1 MDRLIEA
8 RRPRLGERRSVV
20 LRLERELEQLSV
32 DLHQSHGTPDLGN
45 QSDPLD
51 ELIYIILSRRT
62 NESAYQQAFS
72 SLRATFPTWERV
84 AEATVEDIQAAISAS
99 GLAHR
104 KAVSIAAFTRAIR
117 ERFGACTLEPL
128 RSWAD
133 EEVLGF
139 LVGLPGVGTK
149 SALCVMLYSLDRPVF
164 PVDAHVGRVLGR
176 LGILE
181 PVGLDLIELEHRPR
195 QQILLDAVPPHLR
208 YGLHVNLV
216 SHGRFPCR
224 AVRPACEDCALL
236 DRCRRRGV
244 DEPPSRPDVGG
255 A

>member
-1 MDRLIEA
+1 MDRLVEA
-8 RRPRLGERRSVV
+8 RRPGLDGRRTVV
-20 LRLERELEQLSV
+20 LRLEQDLEQLSV
-32 DLHQSHGTPDLGN
+32 DLHRSHGTPDLGN
-45 QSDPLD
+45 QADPLD

-62 NESAYQQAFS
+62 NESAYQQAYR
-72 SLRATFPTWERV
+72 SLRNTFPSWEQV
-84 AEATVEDIQAAISAS
+84 AEADVEDIQAAISAS

-117 ERFGACTLEPL
+117 ERFDACTLEPL
-128 RSWAD
+128 HFWAD
-133 EEVLGF
+133 EEVLDF

-181 PVGLDLIELEHRPR
+181 PAGLDLVELEHRPR
-195 QQILLDAVPPHLR
+195 QRILLDAVPPHLR
-208 YGLHVNLV
+208 YSLHVNLV

-224 AVRPACEDCALL
+224 AMRPACENCVLL
-236 DRCRRRGV
+236 DRCKRRGV
-244 DEPPSRPDVGG
+244 DEPLPGSGG
-255 A
+255 QT